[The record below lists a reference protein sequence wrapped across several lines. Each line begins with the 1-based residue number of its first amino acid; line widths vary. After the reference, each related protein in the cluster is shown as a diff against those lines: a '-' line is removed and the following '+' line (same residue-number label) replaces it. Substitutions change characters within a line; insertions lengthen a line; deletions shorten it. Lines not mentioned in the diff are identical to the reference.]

1 VTGTGDGG
9 RPQSIEA
16 VQDEIVAEMEGLED
30 GLSRYE
36 YLVEVGRSLVVPDA
50 EVRTDEHAVA
60 GCQSRVW
67 IRAELRDG
75 RLRLTADSDALI
87 TRGIVALLLRV
98 LDGRPPRE
106 ILEADLYF
114 LDRTGLRAQ
123 LSPARANGLGAML
136 QRIRSNAEAL
146 SGDASGG

>member
-1 VTGTGDGG
+1 VTDAGVGG
-9 RPQSIEA
+9 RPRPIEA
-16 VQDEIVAEMEGLED
+16 VQDEIIAEMAGLED

-36 YLVEVGRSLVVPDA
+36 YLVGVGRSLVVPDGG
-50 EVRTDEHAVA
+50 VRTDEHAVA
-60 GCQSRVW
+60 GCQARAW

-75 RLRLTADSDALI
+75 RLHLAADSDALI

-106 ILEADLYF
+106 VLDADLYF
-114 LDRTGLRAQ
+114 LDRTGLRTH

-136 QRIRSNAEAL
+136 QRIRSYAEA
-146 SGDASGG
+146 SADEVGGR